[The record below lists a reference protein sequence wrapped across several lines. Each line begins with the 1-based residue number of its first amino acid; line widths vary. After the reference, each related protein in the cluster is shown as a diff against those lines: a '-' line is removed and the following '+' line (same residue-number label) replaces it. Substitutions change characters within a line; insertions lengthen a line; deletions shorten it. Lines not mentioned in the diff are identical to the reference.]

1 METIQ
6 MNKLNISNT
15 DKKIYDEND
24 CQKILQN
31 AENIIL
37 ASNKAGK
44 HAKSKKF
51 FLFFLVPVLVL
62 LILILLLSTIFAL
75 MNINNTKILNGVY
88 IHGIDVSNLS
98 EEEARNKIATA
109 VNSHI
114 SKEITAKYNN
124 FEAKFSPEQFAV
136 NFDINGAV
144 SEAYSL
150 GRSNNIFKNNY
161 TILNVLLKNINISPS
176 VTYDEDLLAA
186 IITEIN
192 SQLPNKVINSD
203 YYVDGDNLI
212 ITSGKDGIIVDETA
226 FKNKMLYFLNN
237 INIKDSIIE
246 IPVVNTKATKI
257 DLDAIYKAIYK
268 DPVDAYYTTNPYV
281 VHPSTNGL
289 DFNISMEEAKK
300 LISSPQEEY
309 TIPLKITYPKV
320 TTKQIG
326 SEAFPDLLSQ
336 FTTSFT
342 SSGANRATNVR
353 LAAGKINGTVLM
365 PGETFSYNQ
374 VVGKRTRAAGF
385 REGTAYF
392 NGQVV
397 QEVGGGICQVSSTL
411 YDAVLYANLEIV
423 ERYNH
428 GFNPGYVKAGLDAT
442 VSWGGP
448 DFKFKN
454 NRNYPIRIVCDSS
467 GKKLRIY
474 IYGLKTPEDCT
485 VVLDARYLSTIPY
498 KTIYQTDSSLATGES
513 KVIQSGSNGC
523 KTATYKYVYN
533 ASGTLISSD
542 CISRDTYNPH
552 NKVVAVGP

>member
-1 METIQ
+1 

-136 NFDINGAV
+136 NFDINSAV

-186 IITEIN
+186 IIAEIN

-498 KTIYQTDSSLATGES
+498 KTIYQTDPSLVTGES

>member
-1 METIQ
+1 

-24 CQKILQN
+24 GQKILQN

-44 HAKSKKF
+44 HARSKKF

-124 FEAKFSPEQFAV
+124 FETKFSPEQFAV

-237 INIKDSIIE
+237 INIKDSIIG

-289 DFNISMEEAKK
+289 DFNISMEEARK

-309 TIPLKITYPKV
+309 TIPLKTTYPKV

-353 LAAGKINGTVLM
+353 LAAKKINGTVLM

-374 VVGKRTRAAGF
+374 VVGKRTKAAGF